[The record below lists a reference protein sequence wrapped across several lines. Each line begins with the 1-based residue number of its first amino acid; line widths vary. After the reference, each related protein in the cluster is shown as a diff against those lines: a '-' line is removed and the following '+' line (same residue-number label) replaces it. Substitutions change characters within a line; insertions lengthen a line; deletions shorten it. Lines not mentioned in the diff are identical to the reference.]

1 MPRTVLDGTNDLR
14 VVTDLFLCSSCKV
27 KDPEDVPGGLPG
39 RSMYA
44 PPFALVLRSQL
55 TIFSSRLLG

>member
-1 MPRTVLDGTNDLR
+1 MSRTVPDGTYDLR

-27 KDPEDVPGGLPG
+27 KDPEDVPRGLPG

-44 PPFALVLRSQL
+44 PFFALTDALN
-55 TIFSSRLLG
+55 

>member
-1 MPRTVLDGTNDLR
+1 MSRTVLDGTYDLR

-44 PPFALVLRSQL
+44 PPSALVDVLN
-55 TIFSSRLLG
+55 